1 MDNLFSSPG
10 LVDDLTKKKI
20 NHCGTVRLNR
30 KGMPEDLRYKMVKLR
45 WEGSIWVRTWGNLT
59 AIQWMDKWDVCM
71 LTKIHDPQEGN
82 FCDEQGNAI
91 KLETVADYDRH
102 MGYVDKGDRMAN
114 SYSISCCTWEWKN
127 KLFFHLF
134 DLAILNSYIVLSSY
148 SGKNISHRNF
158 QFTLLRNVLEVA
170 WKERWLQ
177 RPIGRPPTTSVN
189 IRRLDTS
196 FNKHCW
202 AVVCALQEVWHGK
215 TAWNVWRVMW
225 PYVLIKCVSWIIT
238 QRRDCKIFHMQ
249 PPYTNL

>member
-1 MDNLFSSPG
+1 
-10 LVDDLTKKKI
+10 
-20 NHCGTVRLNR
+20 
-30 KGMPEDLRYKMVKLR
+30 
-45 WEGSIWVRTWGNLT
+45 
-59 AIQWMDKWDVCM
+59 M

-82 FCDEQGNAI
+82 FRDEQGNAI

-170 WKERWLQ
+170 
-177 RPIGRPPTTSVN
+177 
-189 IRRLDTS
+189 
-196 FNKHCW
+196 
-202 AVVCALQEVWHGK
+202 
-215 TAWNVWRVMW
+215 
-225 PYVLIKCVSWIIT
+225 
-238 QRRDCKIFHMQ
+238 
-249 PPYTNL
+249 